1 MSRKCACCD
10 TQYDLTFVPDNDDYM
25 CGECY
30 CGEYHSLEFSR
41 GSFEA
46 EMDVLHGDVYDI
58 RKAIEA
64 FVNDP
69 PDNAFHYGYLYGL
82 KSELENECFKHQL
95 GE

>member
-10 TQYDLTFVPDNDDYM
+10 ALHDLTFVPYDDDYM

-58 RKAIEA
+58 YKAIEA
-64 FVNDP
+64 FVSDP

-82 KSELENECFKHQL
+82 KSELENVEFKK
-95 GE
+95 

>member
-10 TQYDLTFVPDNDDYM
+10 TLHDLTFVPDDEDYM

-30 CGEYHSLEFSR
+30 CEEYHSLEFSQ
-41 GSFEA
+41 GKYEA

-58 RKAIEA
+58 YKAIEA

-69 PDNAFHYGYLYGL
+69 PDSAFNYGYLYGL
-82 KSELENECFKHQL
+82 KSELENGSL
-95 GE
+95 RND